1 MKKKIYFTLAFSF
14 MLVYSSHSY
23 NPKIIDTLK
32 IYQQI
37 KKFGLNEEILNFK
50 VNFFES
56 IVFKN
61 DSTIYYNPD
70 GTLHLFE
77 IHLGV
82 SPVVHKISKSIH
94 SGHNF
99 NRNLFLY
106 KETLYSF
113 GGNGLFNSFPG
124 IIHFDPSLG
133 GWLENKI
140 KNYPFDINRVVNS
153 WVNGD
158 SLIVLLSHTNDW
170 GSTSKVKYSFG
181 EINLKTFE
189 YLEHFNFKDSS
200 PEFIYGDGIDKFR
213 GNYNYDS
220 ELYSLH
226 GYFKEDGGCD
236 YRIFDKTAGVLKRT
250 SKLDA
255 LKRVDGFSYLYIEGS
270 KIYYR
275 DTLGAIES
283 FDVNSGTVIDSINY
297 PKKYKSKVD
306 NNQQYIGVSFSVLA
320 IIFLVFIKT
329 RKKKTKTI
337 QTTQELANIENN
349 FINIKHT
356 IITKE
361 KIDDLLGI
369 SHYSYETIKTK
380 RSSMINKLNQ
390 NGKIKIERI
399 RKQSDK
405 RFYDYKIS

>member
-1 MKKKIYFTLAFSF
+1 MKKKIYFTLAFLF

-37 KKFGLNEEILNFK
+37 KKFGLDEKILNFK

-140 KNYPFDINRVVNS
+140 KNYPFDISRVINS

-158 SLIVLLSHTNDW
+158 SLIVLLSHTNEW

-200 PEFIYGDGIDKFR
+200 PEFIYGGGIDKFR

-337 QTTQELANIENN
+337 QTIQELENIENN

-399 RKQSDK
+399 RKNSDK

>member
-1 MKKKIYFTLAFSF
+1 MKKKIYLTLAFLF
-14 MLVYSSHSY
+14 MLVYTSYSY

-32 IYQQI
+32 IHQQI
-37 KKFGLNEEILNFK
+37 KKFGIDKKILNFK

-106 KETLYSF
+106 KETLYSC
-113 GGNGLFNSFPG
+113 GGNGLFNTFTG

-158 SLIVLLSHTNDW
+158 SLVVLLSHTNEW

-200 PEFIYGDGIDKFR
+200 PEFIYASGIDKFR

-226 GYFKEDGGCD
+226 GYFREDGGCD

-320 IIFLVFIKT
+320 IIILVFIKT
-329 RKKKTKTI
+329 RIKKTKTI
-337 QTTQELANIENN
+337 QTTQELENIENN

-356 IITKE
+356 TITKE
-361 KIDDLLGI
+361 KIDDLMGI

>member
-1 MKKKIYFTLAFSF
+1 MKKKIYLTLAFLF
-14 MLVYSSHSY
+14 MLVYSSYSY

-32 IYQQI
+32 IHQQI
-37 KKFGLNEEILNFK
+37 KKFGLDEKILNFK
-50 VNFFES
+50 ANFFES

-61 DSTIYYNPD
+61 DSTIYYNPE

-82 SPVVHKISKSIH
+82 SPVVYKISQSIY

-99 NRNLFLY
+99 NRNLFLH
-106 KETLYSF
+106 KETLYSY
-113 GGNGLFNSFPG
+113 GGNGLFNSYPG
-124 IIHFDPSLG
+124 IIHFDRSLG

-140 KNYPFDINRVVNS
+140 KNYPFDVKRVLNS
-153 WVNGD
+153 WKNEDKLMVM
-158 SLIVLLSHTNDW
+158 LHHNDDI
-170 GSTSKVKYSFG
+170 KKNDKARYSFG
-181 EINLKTFE
+181 HIDLKTFE
-189 YLEHFNFKDSS
+189 YLEHFVFKDNP
-200 PEFIYGDGIDKFR
+200 PELTYRDGMGDFR
-213 GNYNYDS
+213 GNYIYDS

-226 GYFKEDGGCD
+226 GYFKDDGSCE

-283 FDVNSGTVIDSINY
+283 FDVNSGTVIQSINY
-297 PKKYKSKVD
+297 REQYKSKVD
-306 NNQQYIGVSFSVLA
+306 YKKEYIGVAFSVLA
-320 IIFLVFIKT
+320 IIIVVFVKT
-329 RKKKTKTI
+329 RKKNTKTS
-337 QTTQELANIENN
+337 QTTQDLVYIENN

-356 IITKE
+356 TITKE

-399 RKQSDK
+399 RKESDK
-405 RFYDYKIS
+405 RFYDYIIS

>member
-1 MKKKIYFTLAFSF
+1 
-14 MLVYSSHSY
+14 
-23 NPKIIDTLK
+23 
-32 IYQQI
+32 
-37 KKFGLNEEILNFK
+37 
-50 VNFFES
+50 
-56 IVFKN
+56 
-61 DSTIYYNPD
+61 
-70 GTLHLFE
+70 
-77 IHLGV
+77 
-82 SPVVHKISKSIH
+82 VVHKISKSIH

-106 KETLYSF
+106 KETLYSC
-113 GGNGLFNSFPG
+113 GGNGLFNTFTG

-158 SLIVLLSHTNDW
+158 SLVVLLSHTNEW

-200 PEFIYGDGIDKFR
+200 PEFIYASGIDKFR

-226 GYFKEDGGCD
+226 GYFREDGGCD

-320 IIFLVFIKT
+320 IIILVFIKT
-329 RKKKTKTI
+329 RIKKTKTI
-337 QTTQELANIENN
+337 QTTQELENIENN

-356 IITKE
+356 TITKE
-361 KIDDLLGI
+361 KIDDLMGI

>member
-1 MKKKIYFTLAFSF
+1 MKKKIYFTLAFLF
-14 MLVYSSHSY
+14 ILVYSSYSY

-32 IYQQI
+32 IHQQI
-37 KKFGLNEEILNFK
+37 KKFGLDEKIINFK
-50 VNFFES
+50 ANFFEG

-61 DSTIYYNPD
+61 DSTIYYNPE

-106 KETLYSF
+106 KETLYSS

-140 KNYPFDINRVVNS
+140 KNYLFDINRVVNS

-158 SLIVLLSHTNDW
+158 SLIVLLSHTNEW
-170 GSTSKVKYSFG
+170 GNTSKVKYSFG

-337 QTTQELANIENN
+337 QTTQELENIENN

-390 NGKIKIERI
+390 NSKIKIERI
-399 RKQSDK
+399 RKDSDK

>member
-1 MKKKIYFTLAFSF
+1 M
-14 MLVYSSHSY
+14 
-23 NPKIIDTLK
+23 
-32 IYQQI
+32 
-37 KKFGLNEEILNFK
+37 
-50 VNFFES
+50 
-56 IVFKN
+56 
-61 DSTIYYNPD
+61 
-70 GTLHLFE
+70 
-77 IHLGV
+77 
-82 SPVVHKISKSIH
+82 
-94 SGHNF
+94 
-99 NRNLFLY
+99 
-106 KETLYSF
+106 
-113 GGNGLFNSFPG
+113 
-124 IIHFDPSLG
+124 
-133 GWLENKI
+133 
-140 KNYPFDINRVVNS
+140 
-153 WVNGD
+153 
-158 SLIVLLSHTNDW
+158 LLSHTNEW

-200 PEFIYGDGIDKFR
+200 PEFIYGGGIDKFR

-337 QTTQELANIENN
+337 QTIQELENIENN

>member
-1 MKKKIYFTLAFSF
+1 MKKKIYFTLALLF

-37 KKFGLNEEILNFK
+37 KKFELDEKILNFK

-158 SLIVLLSHTNDW
+158 SLIVLLSHTNEW

-297 PKKYKSKVD
+297 PNKYKSKVD

>member
-1 MKKKIYFTLAFSF
+1 MKKKIYFTLAFLF

-37 KKFGLNEEILNFK
+37 KKFGLDEKILNFK

-158 SLIVLLSHTNDW
+158 SLIVLLSHTNEW

-200 PEFIYGDGIDKFR
+200 PEFIYGGGIDKFR

-337 QTTQELANIENN
+337 QTIQELENIENN

-399 RKQSDK
+399 RKDSDK

>member
-1 MKKKIYFTLAFSF
+1 MKKKIYFTLALLF

-32 IYQQI
+32 IHQQI
-37 KKFGLNEEILNFK
+37 KKFGIDKKILNFK

-106 KETLYSF
+106 KETLYSC
-113 GGNGLFNSFPG
+113 GGNGLFNTFPG

-158 SLIVLLSHTNDW
+158 SLVVLLSHTNEW

-200 PEFIYGDGIDKFR
+200 PEFIYASGIDKFR

-226 GYFKEDGGCD
+226 GYFREDGGCD

-320 IIFLVFIKT
+320 IIILVFIKT

-337 QTTQELANIENN
+337 QTTQELENIENN

-356 IITKE
+356 TITKE

>member
-1 MKKKIYFTLAFSF
+1 MKKKIYLTLAFLF
-14 MLVYSSHSY
+14 MLVYTSYSY

-32 IYQQI
+32 IHQQI
-37 KKFGLNEEILNFK
+37 KKFGIDKKILNFK

-106 KETLYSF
+106 KETLYSY
-113 GGNGLFNSFPG
+113 GGNGLFNTFPG

-140 KNYPFDINRVVNS
+140 KNYPFDINRVINS

-158 SLIVLLSHTNDW
+158 SLVVLLSHTNEW

-200 PEFIYGDGIDKFR
+200 PEFIYASGIDKFR

-297 PKKYKSKVD
+297 PNKYKSKVD
-306 NNQQYIGVSFSVLA
+306 NNQQYIGVSFFVLA

-349 FINIKHT
+349 FIKIKHT
-356 IITKE
+356 TITKE

>member
-1 MKKKIYFTLAFSF
+1 MKKKIYFTLVFLF

-140 KNYPFDINRVVNS
+140 KNYPFDISRVVNS

-158 SLIVLLSHTNDW
+158 SLIVLLSHTNEW

-200 PEFIYGDGIDKFR
+200 PEFIYGGGIDKFR

-337 QTTQELANIENN
+337 QTIQELENIENN

>member
-1 MKKKIYFTLAFSF
+1 MKKKIYFTLAFLF
-14 MLVYSSHSY
+14 MLVYSSYSY

-32 IYQQI
+32 IHQQI
-37 KKFGLNEEILNFK
+37 KKFGLDEKIINFK
-50 VNFFES
+50 ANFFEG

-61 DSTIYYNPD
+61 DSTIYYNPE

-82 SPVVHKISKSIH
+82 SPVVYKISQSIY

-106 KETLYSF
+106 KETLYSY
-113 GGNGLFNSFPG
+113 GGNGLFNTFPG
-124 IIHFDPSLG
+124 IIHFDRSLG
-133 GWLENKI
+133 GWLENSI
-140 KNYPFDINRVVNS
+140 KNYPFDVKRVVNS
-153 WVNGD
+153 WKNGD
-158 SLIVLLSHTNDW
+158 KLMVLLNFYDDSKKND
-170 GSTSKVKYSFG
+170 KVRYSFG
-181 EINLKTFE
+181 EINLNTFE
-189 YLEHFNFKDSS
+189 YFERFNFEDFP
-200 PEFIYGDGIDKFR
+200 PELVYRNGIGSFR
-213 GNYNYDS
+213 GNYIYES

-226 GYFKEDGGCD
+226 GYFKEDGSCE
-236 YRIFDKTAGVLKRT
+236 YRFFDKTNGVLKRT

-283 FDVNSGTVIDSINY
+283 FDVNSGTVIQSINY
-297 PKKYKSKVD
+297 REQYKSKID
-306 NNQQYIGVSFSVLA
+306 YTQEYIGVAFFVLA
-320 IIFLVFIKT
+320 IIIVVFVKT
-329 RKKKTKTI
+329 RKKKTKNI
-337 QTTQELANIENN
+337 QTTQELENIENN

-361 KIDDLLGI
+361 KIDDLMGI

>member
-1 MKKKIYFTLAFSF
+1 MKKKIYFTLALLF

-32 IYQQI
+32 IHQQI
-37 KKFGLNEEILNFK
+37 KKFGLDEKIINFK

-106 KETLYSF
+106 KETLYSY
-113 GGNGLFNSFPG
+113 GGNGLFNTFPG

-158 SLIVLLSHTNDW
+158 SLVVLLSHTNEW

-200 PEFIYGDGIDKFR
+200 PEFIYASGIDKFR

-226 GYFKEDGGCD
+226 GYFREDGGCD

-297 PKKYKSKVD
+297 PNKYKSKVD
-306 NNQQYIGVSFSVLA
+306 NNQQYIGVSFFVL
-320 IIFLVFIKT
+320 
-329 RKKKTKTI
+329 
-337 QTTQELANIENN
+337 
-349 FINIKHT
+349 
-356 IITKE
+356 
-361 KIDDLLGI
+361 
-369 SHYSYETIKTK
+369 
-380 RSSMINKLNQ
+380 
-390 NGKIKIERI
+390 
-399 RKQSDK
+399 
-405 RFYDYKIS
+405 